1 MNHPELA
8 QLWEYLEAPEATA
21 QTAMLDHLADC
32 APCRTRAARLAALQ
46 SRLQDELPRLG
57 ATPSTDAD
65 ALDVARWLDGAD
77 DNSLNLA
84 RDQRLQNPAW
94 LKAALHY
101 LVHSSALQRDLPD
114 ALAAPQSDAK
124 RAAPATP
131 YLRRL
136 AMLFTW
142 RVPMWIPAATAA
154 ALVWAALGLPLL
166 TTNND
171 AASQP
176 LASYQ
181 DAPVMRFQSADAAR
195 PGIGFFAA
203 AISVER
209 PFTGVRLLRP
219 RPRELELRW
228 PAVENAAEYHVTL
241 YRIVDHARETI
252 AEQAETAPRA
262 LFNNFD
268 FAPNRRYEWEISGN
282 TRDGVRFRANGGFVA
297 AESQN
302 LAGKT

>member
-1 MNHPELA
+1 MHHPELA
-8 QLWEYLEAPEATA
+8 QLWEYLEAPEAAA
-21 QTAMLDHLADC
+21 QTALLDHLTDC

-46 SRLQDELPRLG
+46 NRLQDELPRLG

-65 ALDVARWLDGAD
+65 ALDVARWLDD
-77 DNSLNLA
+77 TTNSHDMA
-84 RDQRLQNPAW
+84 CDPRLQNPAW

-101 LVHSSALQRDLPD
+101 LVHRSALQRDLRDVPT
-114 ALAAPQSDAK
+114 ASATFAK
-124 RAAPATP
+124 RTAPATP
-131 YLRRL
+131 FLQRL
-136 AMLFTW
+136 TMLLTW
-142 RVPMWIPAATAA
+142 RMPVWIPAATAA
-154 ALVWAALGLPLL
+154 ALIWAALGLPLL
-166 TTNND
+166 TTNKD
-171 AASQP
+171 AVLPP

-203 AISVER
+203 ANSVER
-209 PFTGVRLLRP
+209 PFTGVQLLRP

-268 FAPNRRYEWEISGN
+268 LAPNRRYEWEISGS

>member
-8 QLWEYLEAPEATA
+8 QLWEYLEAPEAAALTPL
-21 QTAMLDHLADC
+21 LDHLTDC

-46 SRLQDELPRLG
+46 NRLQDELPRLG
-57 ATPSTDAD
+57 ATPATDAD
-65 ALDVARWLDGAD
+65 ALDVARWLDGAT
-77 DNSLNLA
+77 NSHDMA
-84 RDQRLQNPAW
+84 RDPRLHNPAW

-101 LVHSSALQRDLPD
+101 LVHRSVLQRDLPD
-114 ALAAPQSDAK
+114 VLVAPASNAK

-131 YLRRL
+131 FLHRL
-136 AMLFTW
+136 TMLFTW
-142 RVPMWIPAATAA
+142 RVPVWIPAATAA
-154 ALVWAALGLPLL
+154 ALMWVALGLPLL

-171 AASQP
+171 AVPPP

-181 DAPVMRFQSADAAR
+181 DAPVMRFQSASAAP

-203 AISVER
+203 ANSIER
-209 PFTGVRLLRP
+209 PFTGVQLLRP
-219 RPRELELRW
+219 RARELELRW

-241 YRIVDHARETI
+241 YRIVDHSRETV
-252 AEQAETAPRA
+252 AEQGETAPRA

-268 FAPNRRYEWEISGN
+268 FAPNRRYEWEISGS
-282 TRDGVRFRANGGFVA
+282 TRDGVRFRANGGFIA
-297 AESQN
+297 AESQH